1 MQEIY
6 WNLTRLYQLY
16 KTVGSPIK
24 HGGQLKSWKSIF
36 FLIQSNKYCCATHQV
51 VKGWSGY
58 LLHLSIIE
66 TNLRARPSCFQ
77 ASKHEVIF
85 YHTIFFTVCK
95 QNGNNDWVFIV
106 AIIWLMEMKHTS
118 PDSYTHL
125 FTAFSKLRIWYNFVE
140 RLLATLKKLFSDSS
154 LISYK

>member
-85 YHTIFFTVCK
+85 YHTIFLQYACK
-95 QNGNNDWVFIV
+95 MEIMIEFLLLLLFGWWKWSTLPQIHIHTYSLHFQN
-106 AIIWLMEMKHTS
+106 
-118 PDSYTHL
+118 
-125 FTAFSKLRIWYNFVE
+125 
-140 RLLATLKKLFSDSS
+140 
-154 LISYK
+154 